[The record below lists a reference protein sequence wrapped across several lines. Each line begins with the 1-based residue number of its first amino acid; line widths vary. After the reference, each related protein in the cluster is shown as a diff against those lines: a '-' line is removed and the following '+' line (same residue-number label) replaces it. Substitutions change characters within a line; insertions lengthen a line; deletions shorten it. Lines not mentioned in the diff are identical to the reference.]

1 MFAFYSPLIII
12 SPDPAIVKRVRL
24 KGKRSRNSRLISCN
38 VGGGLGASHHS
49 VRRRPDEKQRRLSCA
64 PAFNFT
70 SDAARNAQKGRGWG
84 CIRYNEFSQG
94 MARACVACKLGR
106 KIEVEGKHDPR

>member
-1 MFAFYSPLIII
+1 MKNKEGCHVLLHSTLLPMLQEMHKKAE
-12 SPDPAIVKRVRL
+12 
-24 KGKRSRNSRLISCN
+24 
-38 VGGGLGASHHS
+38 GGA
-49 VRRRPDEKQRRLSCA
+49 
-64 PAFNFT
+64 
-70 SDAARNAQKGRGWG
+70 

>member
-49 VRRRPDEKQRRLSCA
+49 VRRLQEMHKKA
-64 PAFNFT
+64 EGGA
-70 SDAARNAQKGRGWG
+70 